1 MSKLRFEALAGQ
13 PRFDLPL
20 AENIGNMVKT
30 SKKNSLL
37 GWSGANVDDGVEE
50 VGAALGTLETFRN
63 QVHLGGQVCTT
74 VNAT

>member
-1 MSKLRFEALAGQ
+1 
-13 PRFDLPL
+13 
-20 AENIGNMVKT
+20 MVKT